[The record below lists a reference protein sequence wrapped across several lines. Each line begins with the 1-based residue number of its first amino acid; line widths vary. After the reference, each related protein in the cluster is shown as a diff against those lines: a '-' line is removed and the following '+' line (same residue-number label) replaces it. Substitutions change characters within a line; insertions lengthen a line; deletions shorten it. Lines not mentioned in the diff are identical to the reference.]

1 MNGFALAF
9 RLARRELRAG
19 VKGFRVF
26 IACLAL
32 GVAAIAGVGSL
43 SASIVAGL
51 RADARTLLGGDVD
64 LRLVSRPAPPGEAAY
79 LTANAEAVS
88 KVVEMRAMARPE
100 QGGKRTLVE
109 MKAVDDAY
117 PLTGAVELAP
127 AQPLAAALAHRDGAW
142 GAAVDA
148 NLLGR
153 MDVKLGQ
160 RVDIGDAVFEMRA
173 TITAEPDRVA
183 TVFSLGPRVLVAA
196 QALDAT
202 GLVRPGSQIHY
213 HTRVTLPPTADGA
226 AWIETVKQAF
236 PKTGWRIRGL
246 DAAAPGVQRFIERMT
261 LFLTFVGLTAL
272 LVGGIGV
279 GNAVKSYLDG
289 KTATI
294 ATMKCLGAPAELIFR
309 IYLLQVAALALVGI
323 ALGLAVGAVLPLAG
337 LWVAAAWLPVQPVA
351 ALYPVALALSA
362 AFGFLTALTFA
373 LWPLARAR
381 DVSAAGL
388 FRDLVAPVRARPRRA
403 DAVLVAMG
411 VLALAGLTIVSASER
426 NFSYWFV
433 GGALVTVAVLRAG
446 AAGLVAGAA
455 RIKGWRSAT
464 WRLGVANLHRP
475 GNATPSVVLS
485 LGLGLSVLVAI
496 TLIEGNMS
504 HQIDE
509 RLPDEA
515 PAFFFIDIQPDQARP
530 FDAAVSAVEG
540 ARGLRRVPSLRG
552 RIVKI
557 GGVAVEDAEIAP
569 GSTWAVRG
577 DRALTYAAKT
587 PTDTRI
593 TAGKWWPAD
602 YRGPPLI
609 SLDAGLAR
617 GFGVDLGDT
626 LTLNV
631 LGREFTATIASL
643 REIDWRSLRFDFA
656 IIFAPGTLEGAPHSH
671 IAAVNATPAAEDAVE
686 RAVAEAFPNVS
697 AIRVREAL
705 EAAARI
711 LDGIGQGVRS
721 TALISILAGALVL
734 GGAVA
739 AGRRRR
745 VYDAV
750 VFKVLGATRA
760 TVLKAF
766 AIEYGILGLATGA
779 IAAAVGTLTAWAVVT
794 YLMNMAWTFLPGVVA
809 ATVAAAVALTVTA
822 GFAGTWRALGQKSAP
837 HLRNR

>member
-1 MNGFALAF
+1 MNGLTLAIK
-9 RLARRELRAG
+9 LARRELRAG
-19 VKGFRVF
+19 VKGFRIF

-32 GVAAIAGVGSL
+32 GVGAIAGVGSL

-64 LRLVSRPAPPGEAAY
+64 LRLVSRPPPPAEAAS
-79 LTANAEAVS
+79 LAANARTLS
-88 KVVEMRAMARPE
+88 TVVEMRAMARPE
-100 QGGKRTLVE
+100 HGTKRALVE
-109 MKAVDDAY
+109 MKAVDGTY
-117 PLTGAVELAP
+117 PLVGTVGLVP
-127 AQPLAAALAHRDGAW
+127 AQPLAAALAQRNGAW

-148 NLLGR
+148 NLLSR
-153 MDVKLGQ
+153 LDLKLGD
-160 RVDIGDAVFEMRA
+160 RVRIGDAVFEIRA
-173 TITAEPDRVA
+173 TVAHEPDRVA
-183 TVFSLGPRVLVAA
+183 TVFSLGPRFLVAA
-196 QALDAT
+196 PALDAT
-202 GLVRPGSQIHY
+202 GLVRPGSRIHY
-213 HTRVTLPPTADGA
+213 HTRVLLAPAIDGE
-226 AWIETVKQAF
+226 AWIETVKKTF
-236 PKTGWRIRGL
+236 PKAGWRIRGL

-294 ATMKCLGAPAELIFR
+294 ATMKCLGAPSALVFR
-309 IYLLQVAALALVGI
+309 VYLVQVAALALVGI
-323 ALGLAVGAVLPLAG
+323 AFGLVVGAALPLAG
-337 LWVAAAWLPVQPVA
+337 LKVAAAWLPVRPVA
-351 ALYPVALALSA
+351 AIYPLPLALGA
-362 AFGFLTALTFA
+362 AFGLLTALTFA

-388 FRDLVAPVRARPRRA
+388 FRDLVAPARARPRRS
-403 DAVLVAMG
+403 DGLLVVLG
-411 VLALAGLTIVSASER
+411 VLALAGLTIATASDR
-426 NFSYWFV
+426 YFAYWFV
-433 GGALVTVAVLRAG
+433 GGALVTVAALRAG
-446 AAGLVAGAA
+446 AAGLIAGAG
-455 RIKGWRSAT
+455 RLKGGRSAT
-464 WRLGVANLHRP
+464 GRLGVANIHRP

-496 TLIEGNMS
+496 SLIEGNLS

-530 FDAAVSAVEG
+530 FDGVVSAVEG

-557 GGVAVEDAEIAP
+557 AGVAVEDADIAP

-577 DRALTYAAKT
+577 DRALTYAAEI

-593 TAGKWWPAD
+593 TAGEWWPAD

-631 LGREFTATIASL
+631 LGREFTAAIASL

-671 IAAVNATPAAEDAVE
+671 IAAVNAAPAAEEAVE
-686 RAVAEAFPNVS
+686 RAVAQAFANVS

-739 AGRRRR
+739 AGPRRRI
-745 VYDAV
+745 YDAV
-750 VFKVLGATRA
+750 VFKVLGATRT

-766 AIEYGILGLATGA
+766 VVEYAILGLATGA
-779 IAAAVGTLTAWAVVT
+779 IAALVGMLTAWAVVT
-794 YLMNMAWTFLPGVVA
+794 FLMNMAWTFLPGVVA
-809 ATVAAAVALTVTA
+809 ATVAAAVVLTLAA
-822 GFAGTWRALGQKSAP
+822 GFAGTWRAMGQKSAP

>member
-1 MNGFALAF
+1 MNGLALAF
-9 RLARRELRAG
+9 KLARRELRAG
-19 VKGFRVF
+19 VKEFRVF

-32 GVAAIAGVGSL
+32 GVGAIAGVGSL
-43 SASIVAGL
+43 SESIVAGL

-64 LRLVSRPAPPGEAAY
+64 LRLVSRPAPPAEAAY
-79 LTANAEAVS
+79 LAANAEALS
-88 KVVEMRAMARPE
+88 KVVEIRAMARPE
-100 QGGKRTLVE
+100 QGAKRTLVE

-127 AQPLAAALAHRDGAW
+127 AQPLAAALARRDGAW
-142 GAAVDA
+142 GSAVDA

-153 MDVKLGQ
+153 MDLKLGH
-160 RVDIGDAVFEMRA
+160 RVLIGEAVFEMRA
-173 TITAEPDRVA
+173 TIVVEPDRVA
-183 TVFSLGPRVLVAA
+183 TVFSLGPRFLVARA
-196 QALDAT
+196 ALDAT
-202 GLVRPGSQIHY
+202 GLVRPGSRIHY
-213 HTRVTLPPTADGA
+213 HTRVRLAPTTDGA

-236 PKTGWRIRGL
+236 PKAGWRIRGL

-294 ATMKCLGAPAELIFR
+294 ATMKCLGAPAALVFR
-309 IYLLQVAALALVGI
+309 VYLLQVAALALVGI
-323 ALGLAVGAVLPLAG
+323 ALGLAAGAVLPLAG
-337 LWVAAAWLPVQPVA
+337 LGIVAAWLPVQPVA
-351 ALYPVALALSA
+351 ALYPLPLALGA
-362 AFGFLTALTFA
+362 AFGLLTALTFA

-388 FRDLVAPVRARPRRA
+388 FRDLVAPVRARPRRT
-403 DAVLVAMG
+403 DALFVAAG

-496 TLIEGNMS
+496 TLIEGNLS

-515 PAFFFIDIQPDQARP
+515 PAFFFIDIQPDQAEP
-530 FDAAVSAVEG
+530 FDAAVSAVDG

-552 RIVKI
+552 RIVRI
-557 GGVAVEDAEIAP
+557 AGVAVEDAEIAP

-577 DRALTYAAKT
+577 DRALTYAAET

-593 TAGKWWPAD
+593 TAGQWWPAD

-656 IIFAPGTLEGAPHSH
+656 IIFAPGTLEGAPHSN

-686 RAVAEAFPNVS
+686 RAVARAFPNVS

-705 EAAARI
+705 AAAARI
-711 LDGIGQGVRS
+711 LDGIGHGVRS
-721 TALISILAGALVL
+721 TALISFLAGALVL

-750 VFKVLGATRA
+750 VFKVLGATRT

>member
-1 MNGFALAF
+1 MNGLALAF

-19 VKGFRVF
+19 IKGFRIF

-32 GVAAIAGVGSL
+32 GVGAIAGVGTL

-64 LRLVSRPAPPGEAAY
+64 LRLVSRPPPPAEAAFVS
-79 LTANAEAVS
+79 ANARAVS
-88 KVVEMRAMARPE
+88 GVVEMRAMARPE
-100 QGGKRTLVE
+100 RGGKRTLVE
-109 MKAVDDAY
+109 MKAVDEAY
-117 PLTGAVELAP
+117 PLVGAVGLAP
-127 AQPLAAALAHRDGAW
+127 AQPLAAALARRGGAW
-142 GAAVDA
+142 GAVVDA
-148 NLLGR
+148 NLLSR
-153 MDVKLGQ
+153 MGLELGQ
-160 RVDIGDAVFEMRA
+160 RVRIGEAAFEIRA
-173 TITAEPDRVA
+173 TIVGEPDRVA
-183 TVFSLGPRVLVAA
+183 TVFSLGPRFLVAFA
-196 QALDAT
+196 ALDAT

-213 HTRVTLPPTADGA
+213 HTRVLLAPTTDAA

-236 PKTGWRIRGL
+236 PKAGWRIRGL

-294 ATMKCLGAPAELIFR
+294 ATMKCLGAPAALVFR
-309 IYLLQVAALALVGI
+309 VYLLQVAALALLGI
-323 ALGLAVGAVLPLAG
+323 VLGLAAGAVLPLAG
-337 LWVAAAWLPVQPVA
+337 LWVAAAHLPVKPVVG
-351 ALYPVALALSA
+351 LYPGPLALGA
-362 AFGFLTALTFA
+362 AFGLLTALTFA

-388 FRDLVAPVRARPRRA
+388 FRDLVAPVRARPRPA
-403 DAVLVAMG
+403 DALFVAAG
-411 VLALAGLTIVSASER
+411 VLALAGLTIASASDR
-426 NFSYWFV
+426 YFATWFV

-446 AAGLVAGAA
+446 AATLIAGAA
-455 RIKGWRSAT
+455 RSGPWRHAT
-464 WRLGVANLHRP
+464 WRLSVANIHRP
-475 GNATPSVVLS
+475 GSAAHSVVLS

-496 TLIEGNMS
+496 TLIEGNLS

-509 RLPDEA
+509 RLPAEA
-515 PAFFFIDIQPDQARP
+515 PAFFFIDIQPDQAQP
-530 FDAAVSAVEG
+530 FDAAVAGVQG
-540 ARGLRRVPSLRG
+540 TRGLRRVPSLRG
-552 RIVKI
+552 RIVRI
-557 GGVAVEDAEIAP
+557 AGVAVEDAEIAP

-577 DRALTYAAKT
+577 DRALTYAAEV
-587 PTDTRI
+587 PADTRI
-593 TAGKWWPAD
+593 TSGQWWPAD

-631 LGREFTATIASL
+631 LGREFEATIASL

-671 IAAVNATPAAEDAVE
+671 IAAVNATPAAEEAVE

-711 LDGIGQGVRS
+711 LDGIGQAVRS

-766 AIEYGILGLATGA
+766 VIEYSILGLATGA
-779 IAAAVGTLTAWAVVT
+779 IAAFVGTLTAWAVVT
-794 YLMNMAWTFLPGVVA
+794 RLMNMAWTFLPGVVA
-809 ATVAAAVALTVTA
+809 ATVAAALALTVAA

>member
-1 MNGFALAF
+1 MNGLALAF
-9 RLARRELRAG
+9 RLARRELRTG
-19 VKGFRVF
+19 VKGFRIF

-32 GVAAIAGVGSL
+32 GVGAIAGVGSL
-43 SASIVAGL
+43 SESIVAGL

-64 LRLVSRPAPPGEAAY
+64 LRLVSRPPPPAEAAF
-79 LTANAEAVS
+79 LGTNAEALS

-100 QGGKRTLVE
+100 QGGNRTLVE

-117 PLTGAVELAP
+117 PLFGVVALAP
-127 AQPLAAALAHRDGAW
+127 AQPLTAALGHRDGAW

-148 NLLGR
+148 NLLRR
-153 MDVKLGQ
+153 MDMKLGQ
-160 RVDIGDAVFEMRA
+160 RVLIGDAVFEMRA
-173 TITAEPDRVA
+173 TIVAEPDRVA

-202 GLVRPGSQIHY
+202 GLVRPGSRIHY
-213 HTRVTLPPTADGA
+213 HTRVRLAPTTDVE
-226 AWIETVKQAF
+226 AWIEAVKQAF
-236 PKTGWRIRGL
+236 PKAGWRIRGL
-246 DAAAPGVQRFIERMT
+246 DAATPGVQRFIERMT

-294 ATMKCLGAPAELIFR
+294 ATMKCLGAPAALVFR

-323 ALGLAVGAVLPLAG
+323 ALGLAAGAVLPLAG
-337 LWVAAAWLPVQPVA
+337 LWVAAARLPVQPVA
-351 ALYPVALALSA
+351 AIYPVALALGA
-362 AFGFLTALTFA
+362 VFGLLTALTFA

-388 FRDLVAPVRARPRRA
+388 FRDLVAPVRVRPRRS
-403 DAVLVAMG
+403 DAVLVAIS
-411 VLALAGLTIVSASER
+411 VLALAGLTIVSAAER
-426 NFSYWFV
+426 SFSYWFV
-433 GGALVTVAVLRAG
+433 GGALVSVAVLRAG
-446 AAGLVAGAA
+446 AAGLIARAA
-455 RIKGWRSAT
+455 RIKGWHRAT

-475 GNATPSVVLS
+475 DNSTSNVVLS

-496 TLIEGNMS
+496 TLVEGNLG

-530 FDAAVSAVEG
+530 FDALVSAVDG

-557 GGVAVEDAEIAP
+557 AGVAVEDAEIAP
-569 GSTWAVRG
+569 GSSWAVRG
-577 DRALTYAAKT
+577 DRALTYAAET

-602 YRGPPLI
+602 YRGPSLI

-617 GFGVDLGDT
+617 GFGINLGDT

-643 REIDWRSLRFDFA
+643 REINWRSLRFDFA

-671 IAAVNATPAAEDAVE
+671 IAAVNATPAAEEAVE
-686 RAVAEAFPNVS
+686 RAVARAFPNVS

-705 EAAARI
+705 AAAARI
-711 LDGIGQGVRS
+711 LDGIGHGVRW

-760 TVLKAF
+760 TVLKVF
-766 AIEYGILGLATGA
+766 AIEYGILGLTTGA

-794 YLMNMAWTFLPGVVA
+794 FLMNMAWTFLPGVVA
-809 ATVAAAVALTVTA
+809 ATVVAAVSLTVTA
-822 GFAGTWRALGQKSAP
+822 GFAGTWRVLGQKSAP

>member
-1 MNGFALAF
+1 MNGLALAI

-19 VKGFRVF
+19 VKGFRIF

-32 GVAAIAGVGSL
+32 GVGAIAGVGSL
-43 SASIVAGL
+43 SQSIVAGL

-64 LRLVSRPAPPGEAAY
+64 LRLVSRPPPPAEAAF
-79 LTANAEAVS
+79 LAANAHALS
-88 KVVEMRAMARPE
+88 KVVEMRAMARLE
-100 QGGKRTLVE
+100 KGAKRTLVE
-109 MKAVDDAY
+109 MKAVDGAY
-117 PLTGAVELAP
+117 PLVGTVGLAP
-127 AQPLAAALAHRDGAW
+127 AQPLAAALARRDGAW
-142 GAAVDA
+142 GAVVDA

-153 MDVKLGQ
+153 LDVKLGD
-160 RVDIGDAVFEMRA
+160 RVLIGDAVFELRA
-173 TITAEPDRVA
+173 TMVKEPDRVA
-183 TVFSLGPRVLVAA
+183 TVFSLGPRFLVAD

-202 GLVRPGSQIHY
+202 GLVRPGSRIHY
-213 HTRVTLPPTADGA
+213 HTRVTLAPTTNGEE
-226 AWIETVKQAF
+226 WIETVKQTF
-236 PKTGWRIRGL
+236 PKAGWRIRGL

-272 LVGGIGV
+272 LVGGIGI

-294 ATMKCLGAPAELIFR
+294 ATMKCLGAPAALVFR
-309 IYLLQVAALALVGI
+309 VYLVQVAALSLVGI
-323 ALGLAVGAVLPLAG
+323 ALGLAAGAALPVAG
-337 LWVAAAWLPVQPVA
+337 LKVAAAWLPVQPVA
-351 ALYPVALALSA
+351 ALYPLPLALGA
-362 AFGFLTALTFA
+362 AFGLLMALTFA

-388 FRDLVAPVRARPRRA
+388 FRDLVAPVRARPRLS
-403 DAVLVAMG
+403 DAVFVGLG
-411 VLALAGLTIVSASER
+411 VLALAGLTVITASER
-426 NFSYWFV
+426 YFSYWFV

-446 AAGLVAGAA
+446 AAGLIAGAA
-455 RIKGWRSAT
+455 RIKGWRTAT
-464 WRLGVANLHRP
+464 GRLGVANIHRP
-475 GNATPSVVLS
+475 GNATSSVVLS

-496 TLIEGNMS
+496 TLIEGNLS
-504 HQIDE
+504 HQIEE

-515 PAFFFIDIQPDQARP
+515 PAFFFIDIQPHQARP
-530 FDAAVSAVEG
+530 FDGVVSVVDG
-540 ARGLRRVPSLRG
+540 AQGLRRVPSLRG

-557 GGVAVEDAEIAP
+557 AGVAVEDAKIAP

-577 DRALTYAAKT
+577 DRALTYAAEV
-587 PTDTRI
+587 PADTRI
-593 TAGKWWPAD
+593 TAGEWWPAD

-617 GFGVDLGDT
+617 GFGIELGDT

-631 LGREFTATIASL
+631 LGREFTAAIASL

-671 IAAVNATPAAEDAVE
+671 IAAVNATPAAEEAVE
-686 RAVAEAFPNVS
+686 RAVARAFPNVS

-705 EAAARI
+705 KAAARI

-721 TALISILAGALVL
+721 TALISILASALVL

-739 AGRRRR
+739 AGQRRRI
-745 VYDAV
+745 YDAV
-750 VFKVLGATRA
+750 VFKVLGATRT

-766 AIEYGILGLATGA
+766 IIEYSILGLATGA

-809 ATVAAAVALTVTA
+809 ATVAAAVVLTLAA
-822 GFAGTWRALGQKSAP
+822 GFAGTWRAMGQKSAP